1 MARACLQSEEYD
13 YKVEMVDAMTPEGNK
28 SGMKLTRRTDNG
40 TILGFTSDQYG
51 LVDNAPLVDKAEA
64 AFESAGLEYTKRR
77 FLVTNGLKKDS
88 LGARFR
94 AIYDFGN
101 ENMEIPTRREDRQVG
116 DVMGM
121 RLILQNSFDRSLRL
135 SFALGLVRLVC
146 TNGMQTMERELDLTR
161 KHSQKIDVDSL
172 ITHDNVTQALEL
184 FKGAGDEFARMSQKS
199 IEHDQGL
206 NILGNLAKKKVFSEK
221 TREGVATIWNS
232 PTHEEDKG
240 RNLYNLYNA
249 TTQFLTENVAESRF
263 EMSDNTGRKVL
274 QTLSLAASNPNR
286 LDKLVKA
293 LPVDG
298 VSVANN

>member
-1 MARACLQSEEYD
+1 MAKQCIQSDVYD
-13 YKVEMVDAMTPEGNK
+13 YEVEMVDAMTPEGNP
-28 SGMKLTRRTDNG
+28 SGMKLTRRTDDG
-40 TILGFTSDQYG
+40 TVLGFTSDHYG
-51 LVDNAPLVDKAEA
+51 LVNNKPLVEKAES
-64 AFESAGLEYTKRR
+64 AFEEAGLEWTKRR

-94 AIYDFGN
+94 AIYDFEN
-101 ENMEIPTRREDRQVG
+101 ENMEIATRREDRQVG

-121 RLILQNSFDRSLRL
+121 RLIVQNSFDRSLRL
-135 SFALGLVRLVC
+135 SFALGMVRLVC

-172 ITHDNVTQALEL
+172 ITTEAVAQALEM
-184 FKGAGDEFARMSQKS
+184 FKNAGNEFSLLSQQS

-206 NILGNLAKKKVFSEK
+206 NIVSNLAKKNVFSEK
-221 TREGVATIWNS
+221 SREGIATIWNN
-232 PTHEEDKG
+232 PTHEEDKS

-274 QTLSLAASNPNR
+274 QNLSLAASNPAR

-293 LPVDG
+293 LPVPG
-298 VSVANN
+298 SVANN